1 MLGSLPFFF
10 GDIDVT
16 SRINGDMAVSDP
28 WTEILGCPECALAGV
43 ASLSQPE
50 DAAEARVS
58 IPDGFKRVT
67 IEFGDTFFCVACD
80 RPARATIR

>member
-1 MLGSLPFFF
+1 M
-10 GDIDVT
+10 
-16 SRINGDMAVSDP
+16 
-28 WTEILGCPECALAGV
+28 PECALAGV

-67 IEFGDTFFCVACD
+67 TEYGDTFFCVACD